1 MTTGAIKKGSVT
13 LGVATL
19 GVARFGP
26 IGDLSLEQLPDL
38 VITSGDISDIAENSG
53 ANQTIYTVTST
64 RSNATY
70 SIINANSSA
79 QNNLSINSTTG
90 AITLTVDPDFETDP
104 AYQFTVR
111 ATHGSDTAD
120 KIVAFVVQNID
131 ESPAFV
137 GNYAI
142 NVNEDVIPGAIL
154 FSGSVTEGN
163 EAGAITFALTDDAN
177 GRISIASTGDKT
189 FNLLATGHGFNYE
202 EETSYNITITA
213 TDAGSN
219 TTTQA
224 GTITIVDVDETPTL
238 TATATSVSF
247 VQGVHPRTGST
258 GLGSV
263 HGRIRQLSTASGER
277 SGYSITGNRA
287 LGTWIVPD
295 VDGEG
300 ADVYLTRVTQSGQT
314 GTESAVVTQGDRTF
328 TVDHK
333 GDAATAQTIS
343 FPSTNNMS
351 GPSSPLP
358 QVQYEL
364 GGNYALTIPNVSGNV
379 TIPFATGGAIRYSNN
394 HYDNS
399 ADVNSKWESVVSSQ
413 AQFFARSPASMSH
426 NDTYT
431 FNFAAFETQ
440 NLSTN
445 SSTNG
450 GELVDRSTD
459 DAHSLGSIYTGP
471 NATTPA
477 GHSSSNSMN
486 FTDDNFLLEEIPLIK
501 TLSIEPNINGQVIT
515 FTQNASNDLEDTF
528 GRSLSGVNN
537 PTINVYVGDTVR
549 FYGSDRVDL
558 AIKAKFLNSDD
569 TVNQPS
575 TSTSPKG
582 QMSGSSDHF
591 SVTPLEPGTFYYFNR
606 DDWRGYGIIQA
617 HSRDV
622 QNPFSSGTPA
632 GLLLWHST
640 MAQTPRVDSTDN
652 QYTTST
658 ALPVYVRNLYEHTL
672 DETDAGRISFHKT
685 EAGAKASAANV
696 DRLDFTGTSG
706 GQHSHASGI
715 RIAPIYKMALPI
727 LVSDTTAPNITSPN
741 AGSIAT
747 GSLNIGTTIYTAT
760 ATDTGTGVS
769 SYGISVNTSG
779 ISLSINSST
788 GVVVNTSTTTINNGQ
803 TYQFTVTATDGAGN
817 TSSRA
822 VTLTGAAAA
831 TTHTITTHAQS
842 PVFGINYYGFS
853 GGEYYPNN
861 VTYGSISPSN
871 NPDGFP
877 SGTKI
882 LVCYMNHNNYNNYNS
897 SGADRYR
904 FYITFTGDQRN
915 NSNKQQVVVTSG
927 STSQTFTFASA
938 STETYSSSY
947 YISDGGWTRYTWNFP
962 NPTSGSS
969 IWDVIAN
976 LNNGDQWTIEVS

>member
-13 LGVATL
+13 LGAATL

-26 IGDLSLEQLPDL
+26 VGDLSLGPLPDL

-53 ANQTIYTVTST
+53 ANQTVYTVTST

-104 AYQFTVR
+104 AYTFTVR
-111 ATHGSDTAD
+111 ATHGSATAD
-120 KIVAFVVQNID
+120 KIVAFVIQNID

-137 GNYAI
+137 GNYTI
-142 NVNEDVIPGAIL
+142 NANEDVVPGAIL
-154 FSGSVTEGN
+154 LSGSVTEGN
-163 EAGAITFALTDDAN
+163 EAGAITFALTDNAN

-189 FNLLATGHGFNYE
+189 FNLLATGYGFNYE
-202 EETSYNITITA
+202 EETSYTFTITA

-238 TATATSVSF
+238 TAAAASVSY

-300 ADVYLTRVTQSGQT
+300 ADVYLTRVTQFGQT
-314 GTESAVVTQGDRTF
+314 GTESATVASSDRTF

-333 GDAATAQTIS
+333 GDAATAQTVS
-343 FPSTNNMS
+343 FPSSDNIS
-351 GPSSPLP
+351 GPSTPLP

-364 GGNYALTIPNVSGNV
+364 GGSYAATINNVSGNV
-379 TIPFATGGAIRYSNN
+379 SIPFATSSAIRYSNN

-399 ADVNSKWESVVSSQ
+399 ADVNSKWDTVVSSVP
-413 AQFFARSPASMSH
+413 QFFRKTSGPAMNH

-431 FNFAAFETQ
+431 LNFAAFELQ

-445 SSTNG
+445 ISTNG
-450 GELVDRSTD
+450 GELVDRSTN

-477 GHSSSNSMN
+477 GHTSSNSMN
-486 FTDDNFLLEEIPLIK
+486 FTDDNFLLEEIPLPK
-501 TLSIEPNINGQVIT
+501 TLSIEPNVNGQVVT

-537 PTINVYVGDTVR
+537 PTINLYVGDTVR
-549 FYGSDRVDL
+549 FYSSDRL
-558 AIKAKFLNSDD
+558 NLKIKNKFLNSDD
-569 TVNQPS
+569 GVNQPS
-575 TSTSPKG
+575 NTTSPKG
-582 QMSGSSDHF
+582 QMSGGSDHF
-591 SVTPLEPGTFYYFNR
+591 SLTPTEPGTFYYFNK

-632 GLLLWHST
+632 GLLLWHTT
-640 MAQTPRVDSTDN
+640 MNQTPRVDSADN
-652 QYTTST
+652 AYTTTS

-672 DETDAGRISFHKT
+672 DESDAGRISFHKT

-696 DRLDFTGTSG
+696 DRLDFTGVSG

-715 RIAPIYKMALPI
+715 RIAPIYKMAQPI
-727 LVSDTTAPNITSPN
+727 LVQDTSAPSFTS
-741 AGSIAT
+741 SST
-747 GSLNIGTTIYTAT
+747 GTISSGPLNIGTNIYTAT

-769 SYGISVNTSG
+769 SYAITSNTSG
-779 ISLSINSST
+779 ISLSINSAT
-788 GVVVNTSTTTINNGQ
+788 GVVVNISAVTINAGQ
-803 TYQFTVTATDGAGN
+803 TYQFTVTATDGVGN
-817 TSSRA
+817 TSGRA
-822 VTLTGAAAA
+822 VTLTGAAAT
-831 TTHTITTHAQS
+831 TTHTISKGTYQPPA
-842 PVFGINYYGFS
+842 
-853 GGEYYPNN
+853 N
-861 VTYGSISPSN
+861 VTYWGSFLPRNITYTVGNATCSPTQPAGPFGTGNEIREVSADFN
-871 NPDGFP
+871 GFTNTAGRHYMKFAVEGDYTNTNPG
-877 SGTKI
+877 
-882 LVCYMNHNNYNNYNS
+882 
-897 SGADRYR
+897 
-904 FYITFTGDQRN
+904 
-915 NSNKQQVVVTSG
+915 NSNPGTSVEFSIG
-927 STSQTFTFASA
+927 GVSQTFTFASA
-938 STETYSSSY
+938 NTVLYLSNTGQLYTYWQWNLGSTEPAATTVWGRIKAAANNSTFT
-947 YISDGGWTRYTWNFP
+947 I
-962 NPTSGSS
+962 
-969 IWDVIAN
+969 DV
-976 LNNGDQWTIEVS
+976 T

>member
-13 LGVATL
+13 LGAATL

-38 VITSGDISDIAENSG
+38 VITSGDVSDLAENSG
-53 ANQTIYTVTST
+53 PNQTVYTVTST
-64 RSNATY
+64 RSGATY
-70 SIINANSSA
+70 SIINPNSSA

-90 AITLTVDPDFETDP
+90 VITLTVDPDFETDP
-104 AYQFTVR
+104 VYSFTVR

-120 KIVAFVVQNID
+120 KILAFAIQNID

-189 FNLLATGHGFNYE
+189 FNLLATGYGFNYE

-213 TDAGSN
+213 TDAGNN

-238 TATATSVSF
+238 TSAATSVSYI
-247 VQGVHPRTGST
+247 QGIHPRTGP
-258 GLGSV
+258 GGVGSLY
-263 HGRIRQLSTASGER
+263 GRIRQLSTASGER
-277 SGYSITGNRA
+277 SAYSITGNRA

-300 ADVYLTRVTQSGQT
+300 ADVYLTRVTQFGST
-314 GTESAVVTQGDRTF
+314 GTESAIVTQGDRTF

-333 GDAATAQTIS
+333 GDAATASTVT
-343 FPSTNNMS
+343 FPSGNSIT

-358 QVQYEL
+358 QIQYEL
-364 GGNYALTIPNVSGNV
+364 GGSYAQTIPNVSGNV
-379 TIPFATGGAIRYSNN
+379 NIPYATSSAIRYSNN

-399 ADVNSKWESVVSSQ
+399 ADVNSKWDSVVSSLP
-413 AQFFARSPASMSH
+413 QFYATTPASMSH

-431 FNFAAFETQ
+431 FNFVAFESQ
-440 NLSTN
+440 NLDTN

-501 TLSIEPNINGQVIT
+501 TLYVEPNVNGQVIT

-549 FYGSDRVDL
+549 FYGSDRSNI
-558 AIKAKFLNSDD
+558 AIKNKFLNSDD
-569 TVNQPS
+569 TSNQPT

-582 QMSGSSDHF
+582 QMSGSSDYF
-591 SVTPLEPGTFYYFNR
+591 SLTPTEPGTFYYFNR

-632 GLLLWHST
+632 GLLLWHTT
-640 MAQTPRVDSTDN
+640 MGQTPRVDSSDN
-652 QYTTST
+652 AYSTSS

-696 DRLDFTGTSG
+696 DRLDFTGVSG
-706 GQHSHASGI
+706 GQYSHASGI

-727 LVSDTTAPNITSPN
+727 LVTDTQAPNITSSS
-741 AGSIAT
+741 AGNISA
-747 GSLNIGTTIYTAT
+747 GPLNNYTTIYTAT
-760 ATDTGTGVS
+760 ATDTGSGVS
-769 SYGISVNTSG
+769 SYAITSNTSG

-788 GVVVNTSTTTINNGQ
+788 GAVVNTAATTINAGQ
-803 TYQFTVTATDGAGN
+803 TYQFTFSATDGAGN
-817 TSSRA
+817 TSYRS
-822 VTLTGAAAA
+822 VTLTGIQTS
-831 TTHTITTHAQS
+831 TTHTISKGTYQPPAA
-842 PVFGINYYGFS
+842 
-853 GGEYYPNN
+853 
-861 VTYGSISPSN
+861 VTYWGAFVPKNTAYTTGNATVSPGSPAG
-871 NPDGFP
+871 PF
-877 SGTKI
+877 GTGNEI
-882 LVCYMNHNNYNNYNS
+882 REVSANYNGYT
-897 SGADRYR
+897 SGAGRHY
-904 FYITFTGDQRN
+904 FQFAVEGDYTN
-915 NSNKQQVVVTSG
+915 TNPGNSNPGTSVEFSIG
-927 STSQTFTFASA
+927 GVSQTLTFASA
-938 STETYSSSY
+938 DSVVYLSGTGQLYTYFRWHQGSTEPAATTVWGR
-947 YISDGGWTRYTWNFP
+947 IKAA
-962 NPTSGSS
+962 
-969 IWDVIAN
+969 AN
-976 LNNGDQWTIEVS
+976 NSTFTITVT